1 MHFYLHFKIFK
12 FIITVMDTVLLN
24 KPLNK
29 IGLILKTYRE
39 KIGLNQSLIAERAG
53 ISTSMLSQIERSV
66 VSPSIETLMAVCT
79 ALGMDVVHLF
89 RSISGQDAVRIYHR
103 GERLKH
109 DGSGIKYEQL
119 AVSQEHAH
127 PGEMFLIKIAP
138 HEKVGMSE
146 KGHEGVEMGYVLSGA
161 ATLLVNGKEY
171 NLRRGDSVTLNSS
184 HPHSLQN
191 RGKVVFKAVWSVL
204 PPHKDYLEIE

>member
-1 MHFYLHFKIFK
+1 MN
-12 FIITVMDTVLLN
+12 TVLLN
-24 KPLNK
+24 KPLGK

-39 KIGLNQSLIAERAG
+39 KIGLNQSLAAKRAG

-66 VSPSIETLMAVCT
+66 VSPSIETLMAVCG

-89 RSISGQDAVRIYHR
+89 RIITGQDAVHIYHK

-109 DGSGIKYEQL
+109 DGGGIKYEQL
-119 AVSQEHAH
+119 AVSREHAH
-127 PGEMFLIKIAP
+127 PGEMFLLKVAP
-138 HEKVGMSE
+138 HETVGMSE
-146 KGHEGVEMGYVLSGA
+146 KGHEGVEMGYVFSGA
-161 ATLLVNGKEY
+161 ALLLVNGKEY
-171 NLRRGDSVTLNSS
+171 VLKKGDSVTFNSS

-191 RGKVVFKAVWSVL
+191 RGKVVFTAIWSAL